1 LGQNWVGVANLEF
14 LNHLCSDI
22 GNIYRIVNK
31 MQQLNFP
38 HCDFK
43 VRNIGSRPEIFDPVR
58 RKFVTL
64 TPEEWVRQNLIMYV
78 TLIKGYPIS
87 MIGVEKQ
94 LMLNKMPRR
103 FDLVIFRRNGSP
115 LLLAECKAPEVDI
128 TEKTFD
134 QAARYNMLLQA
145 EFFLITNGLE
155 HYPCRLD
162 YLNKQYIFI
171 EDIPDF
177 NDLPGTTAV

>member
-1 LGQNWVGVANLEF
+1 
-14 LNHLCSDI
+14 
-22 GNIYRIVNK
+22 

-38 HCDFK
+38 HFEFK
-43 VRNIGSRPEIFDPVR
+43 LRNLDTRPEIFDPVR

-64 TPEEWVRQNLIMYV
+64 TPEEWVRQHLILYI
-78 TLIKGYPIS
+78 TLVKGFPLS

-94 LMLNKMPRR
+94 LMLNKMPKR

-115 LLLAECKAPEVDI
+115 LLLAECKAPGVDI

-134 QAARYNMLLQA
+134 QAARYNMLLKA
-145 EFFLITNGLE
+145 GYFMITNGLE
-155 HYPCRLD
+155 HYPCKLD
-162 YLNKQYIFI
+162 YEHKQYIFI

-177 NDLPGTTAV
+177 GDLQGTNAV